1 MRDLCSAVR
10 RCKSSVEK
18 ECLGRR
24 RHEEEPVDRLILLLV
39 YIILC
44 AGVRYGGN
52 RVTENLCRQLLEVN
66 LCFFC
71 HAEDMKI

>member
-24 RHEEEPVDRLILLLV
+24 RHEEEPVDRLILLACLYNLV
-39 YIILC
+39 C
-44 AGVRYGGN
+44 GCEVYGPIPKQQGTDG
-52 RVTENLCRQLLEVN
+52 TEHCDL
-66 LCFFC
+66 
-71 HAEDMKI
+71 